1 MKPTWLITDPTE
13 PPFPGGSSPK
23 FRLTLAPGNLTP
35 SAVPRVT
42 GVPPIATKIF
52 LLAATSCDTRCQW
65 PMVTP
70 ASLNGAC
77 CATATPT
84 VSIDASPSPII
95 KALMDVLPIELQF
108 VVVGVECER
117 YQLARVR

>member
-52 LLAATSCDTRCQW
+52 LLAATSCDTRCQC

-84 VSIDASPSPII
+84 SIDASPSPII
-95 KALMDVLPIELQF
+95 KVLMDVLPIELQL
-108 VVVGVECER
+108 VG
-117 YQLARVR
+117 